1 MTEFLSWVIIFQWE
15 KKNARCKNRMQR
27 AFDVFYCLLPY
38 RYQPRLMR
46 LNLRSLRRAS
56 ACLRR
61 FFTLGFS

>member
-1 MTEFLSWVIIFQWE
+1 MWGEVTYLSFYDREREEWE
-15 KKNARCKNRMQR
+15 APAGETGLQSPAATNHI
-27 AFDVFYCLLPY
+27 AFF
-38 RYQPRLMR
+38 MR